1 MVFFNDPVPCEEP
14 VLDAVRLALDLRL
27 DFDAIRGPWAKR
39 GYAVGLG
46 IGIAAGYATLGLVGF
61 KGRGEYTAI
70 GNVVNVAARL
80 CDKAADGQI
89 LLGRRACED
98 VEAQVQAEPIGS
110 FEQIGRASCRER
122 VCQYV

>member
-1 MVFFNDPVPCEEP
+1 MVFFNDPIPCEEP

-61 KGRGEYTAI
+61 KARGDYTAI
-70 GNVVNVAARL
+70 GNVVTVAARL
-80 CDKAADGQI
+80 CAQAAAAQT
-89 LLGRRACED
+89 LLGRRASAAAEH
-98 VEAQVQAEPIGS
+98 QVPPAPHRS
-110 FEQIGRASCRER
+110 
-122 VCQYV
+122 

>member
-1 MVFFNDPVPCEEP
+1 MVFFNDPIPCEEP

-61 KGRGEYTAI
+61 TGRGEYTAI

-80 CDKAADGQI
+80 CDKAAAGPI

-98 VEAQVQAEPIGS
+98 VAAQVQAQPTGPLGLKG
-110 FEQIGRASCRER
+110 GRTPGE
-122 VCQYV
+122 V

>member
-27 DFDAIRGPWAKR
+27 DFDAIRWPWAKR

-61 KGRGEYTAI
+61 KGRGEYTAT

-80 CDKAADGQI
+80 CEQAMAGQCLPRPPAFAGGI
-89 LLGRRACED
+89 TPGH
-98 VEAQVQAEPIGS
+98 AE
-110 FEQIGRASCRER
+110 
-122 VCQYV
+122 